1 MRSCGNT
8 SSQETKQRFKVDVT
22 YTLGLLAGDRSATGN
37 IEQVASSRPSR
48 VASAS
53 PCREKLKA
61 QQTVQSDAR
70 RHLKAIQAHS
80 PCCQKRPSR
89 PQCAIDSVFHVKQ
102 VFFFLSLS
110 LSSTPQIAIGHMARF
125 RVTLPER
132 SYPPVAHRKSFVY
145 KVEEGAQVT
154 EAERFPLGPLTR
166 KEKMI
171 LKINCG

>member
-8 SSQETKQRFKVDVT
+8 SSQETKQRFKVNLT
-22 YTLGLLAGDRSATGN
+22 YTLWLFGLLAGDRSATGN

-61 QQTVQSDAR
+61 QQTVQSDDDAR
-70 RHLKAIQAHS
+70 RHLKTTKAHS
-80 PCCQKRPSR
+80 PCCQKSTSR

-102 VFFFLSLS
+102 VVFFLSRPLLRSPLVTWLAFVSHYLS
-110 LSSTPQIAIGHMARF
+110 AVIHLQRTESP
-125 RVTLPER
+125 L
-132 SYPPVAHRKSFVY
+132 Y

-154 EAERFPLGPLTR
+154 EAERFLLSPLTR
-166 KEKMI
+166 KE
-171 LKINCG
+171 N